1 MLFHVTA
8 LEAKL
13 LTLVVA
19 STTPL
24 IVTMICVFIVH
35 ARHFAVAYSIALIKA
50 SMLSVLTKP
59 IISGFLSS
67 GIHAESSS
75 PIVNADL
82 VS

>member
-24 IVTMICVFIVH
+24 IVTMICAFIVH
-35 ARHFAVAYSIALIKA
+35 ARHYAVAYSIALIKQVCW
-50 SMLSVLTKP
+50 SMLMTLM
-59 IISGFLSS
+59 ISGFLSS

-75 PIVNADL
+75 PIANADL

>member
-8 LEAKL
+8 LEAEL

-50 SMLSVLTKP
+50 SILVR
-59 IISGFLSS
+59 
-67 GIHAESSS
+67 
-75 PIVNADL
+75 ADDTYNL
-82 VS
+82 RIYELGDPR